1 MSRTQSTRP
10 AAWLQISV
18 GIAVVAWWAIA
29 AATDG
34 IAELRAGQTD
44 IVFHIAAELLMA
56 WLLISAGVL
65 LLRRGRTAAT
75 MTMSGLALGTLL
87 YSSINSPGY
96 FAEQG
101 AWWAVGMFAVIG
113 AAAVATAANLGRG
126 DARRATAPS
135 PPPTVTTRYGRTR

>member
-1 MSRTQSTRP
+1 MTPRNRL

-34 IAELRAGQTD
+34 IAELQDGRTD
-44 IVFHIAAELLMA
+44 IVFHIVAELLMA
-56 WLLISAGVL
+56 SLLISAGVV

-75 MTMSGLALGTLL
+75 TTLSGLALGTLL

-113 AAAVATAANLGRG
+113 AIAVATAANLGRS
-126 DARRATAPS
+126 DASHETAAGA
-135 PPPTVTTRYGRTR
+135 PPAVTTGYGRRP